1 MRECY
6 EARSSDLSMSL
17 DAPCSTPGFQA
28 IGCMVGKASLAVAI
42 VGSGMGVVD
51 ELALQESPV
60 VVERSWGRRVMCMA
74 SRLLWRS

>member
-1 MRECY
+1 
-6 EARSSDLSMSL
+6 MSL